1 MPFAVCKSSE
11 STKSSVYGGLSSGLQ
26 KSPCSS
32 MRHFVFEIGV
42 HCHQALHCKNSLTH
56 AWQPSSDNA
65 IRNVRS
71 GISSN
76 TRSTFYGT
84 RGAHAPPRHV
94 LAAAILLSQF
104 PRDEQQDEKAVPPGS
119 TPCRKDTSTKLVTS
133 ARLPF
138 AAGAGDPR
146 LARGPRFS

>member
-1 MPFAVCKSSE
+1 
-11 STKSSVYGGLSSGLQ
+11 
-26 KSPCSS
+26 

-84 RGAHAPPRHV
+84 PVPKLPQRRV
-94 LAAAILLSQF
+94 LAAAIRLSPF
-104 PRDEQQDEKAVPPGS
+104 RRDE
-119 TPCRKDTSTKLVTS
+119 
-133 ARLPF
+133 
-138 AAGAGDPR
+138 
-146 LARGPRFS
+146 